1 MNPRGAAAFL
11 KWSAR
16 IIRALTV
23 LWLLLFGYLDFALGD
38 FIGPPKW
45 TVILLVALVGLL
57 IAFSLSSLAKRLS
70 IADPSVGRT
79 PPRRTG

>member
-1 MNPRGAAAFL
+1 MNPKIAATFL

-16 IIRALTV
+16 IILALTL

-38 FIGPPKW
+38 FFGPPKW
-45 TVILLVALVGLL
+45 TAILSVALVGLL
-57 IAFSLSSLAKRLS
+57 FAFSLRSLAKRLS
-70 IADPSVGRT
+70 VADPCVGRT